1 MDLQRQI
8 RKMALWSASPDFKT
22 GLLYAVA
29 HDVTGKKILNSPYL
43 SPTLF
48 NISYD
53 IFVVAKDGCL

>member
-29 HDVTGKKILNSPYL
+29 HDVTGKRY
-43 SPTLF
+43 
-48 NISYD
+48 
-53 IFVVAKDGCL
+53 